1 MSHPEL
7 SVVVPVFNERDN
19 VAPLVGEIVAAL
31 RGHLPFEIVYVDD
44 NSRDDSLAVLQGLK
58 ASTPELRVLHHV
70 SQSGQSTAVRTGVR
84 NARAPWIATLDGDGQ
99 NDPADIPKLLAARQ
113 SADAQVKLFAGW
125 RVNRQDSGSKRWA
138 SKWANAI
145 RARMLRDDTPDT
157 GCGIKL
163 FEREAFLDLPYFD
176 HMHRYLP
183 ALMQRAGWKTT
194 SVPVNHR
201 HRTAGVS
208 KYNNLGRALVGIRDL
223 RGVAW
228 LITRSKRADVRRP
241 LAGAVRRLQACRQAG
256 HPAPVLVHERG
267 RQPDDAELLPVLGQ
281 AGLGGRAAEPVPGVH
296 RAVQPAAGHQA
307 PGLEAGQGQS
317 LRPRVRIPDAST
329 HGVDLLHVRRPVPG
343 PACRG
348 WSRLSVDF
356 RADFATSGGRAAD

>member
-1 MSHPEL
+1 MSASIASGNPQL
-7 SVVVPVFNERDN
+7 SVVVPVHNEEDN

-31 RGHLPFEIVYVDD
+31 RGRDRA
-44 NSRDDSLAVLQGLK
+44 SRSSTSTTPRSDATLQRLRDLQ
-58 ASTPELRVLHHV
+58 ATTPELRVIRHL
-70 SQSGQSTAVRTGVR
+70 SNAGQSTAVRNGVKA
-84 NARAPWIATLDGDGQ
+84 ARAPWIATLDGDGQ
-99 NDPADIPKLLAARQ
+99 NDPADIPKLLAQRDAAA
-113 SADAQVKLFAGW
+113 ADIKLFAGW

-183 ALMQRAGWKTT
+183 ALMQRAGWQTV

-208 KYNNLGRALVGIRDL
+208 KYNNLNRALVGIRDL

-228 LITRSKRADVRRP
+228 LIVRSRRT
-241 LAGAVRRLQACRQAG
+241 AV
-256 HPAPVLVHERG
+256 E
-267 RQPDDAELLPVLGQ
+267 EL
-281 AGLGGRAAEPVPGVH
+281 
-296 RAVQPAAGHQA
+296 
-307 PGLEAGQGQS
+307 
-317 LRPRVRIPDAST
+317 PR
-329 HGVDLLHVRRPVPG
+329 
-343 PACRG
+343 
-348 WSRLSVDF
+348 
-356 RADFATSGGRAAD
+356 

>member
-1 MSHPEL
+1 MSATPQL
-7 SVVVPVFNERDN
+7 SVVVPVHNEEDN

-31 RGHLPFEIVYVDD
+31 RGLVDFEIVYVDD
-44 NSRDDSLAVLQGLK
+44 TSKDATLQRLQ
-58 ASTPELRVLHHV
+58 ALQATVPELRVIRHL
-70 SQSGQSTAVRTGVR
+70 SNAGQSTAVRNGVKA
-84 NARAPWIATLDGDGQ
+84 ARAPWIATLDGDGQ
-99 NDPADIPKLLAARQ
+99 NDPADIPKLLAQR
-113 SADAQVKLFAGW
+113 DAAASDIKLFAGW

-183 ALMQRAGWKTT
+183 ALMQRAGWKTV

-208 KYNNLGRALVGIRDL
+208 KYNNLNRALVGIRDL

-228 LITRSKRADVRRP
+228 LIVRSRRT
-241 LAGAVRRLQACRQAG
+241 AVEEVA
-256 HPAPVLVHERG
+256 
-267 RQPDDAELLPVLGQ
+267 
-281 AGLGGRAAEPVPGVH
+281 
-296 RAVQPAAGHQA
+296 AAGD
-307 PGLEAGQGQS
+307 
-317 LRPRVRIPDAST
+317 PR
-329 HGVDLLHVRRPVPG
+329 
-343 PACRG
+343 
-348 WSRLSVDF
+348 
-356 RADFATSGGRAAD
+356 